1 MLHGRAG
8 EQAAIDVLL
17 GQARDGAGGALVLR
31 GEPGIGKSALLR
43 YAAEQAHGMRVLH
56 TAGVEPESDLGHG
69 TMHRLLLPLLDGIGR
84 LPPAQADALD
94 AVFGRSRA
102 PVPDRFLVGLATLTL
117 LADAARVRPLLCL
130 VDDAHWADQPSL
142 DALAFAARRLAA
154 EPIALVAAAR
164 SDALRPGLLAGL
176 PELPLAGLDGESA
189 RLLLP
194 ERGSAPADE
203 DLLLRTAAGNPL
215 ALRELPAGIPRG
227 GPTGEPLPLVDRLQE
242 AFVARLGHLGAAARR
257 LLVLAAADGTGRL
270 AVLRRAAAAQRD
282 PTPVSDAVL
291 DELRSVFVV
300 DGSTAA
306 FRHPLV
312 RSAVYHAA
320 GSAERRAAHLALAAA
335 LDGEPAEQDRRA
347 WHLGRAAEGPDE
359 TVAAELERAAE
370 RATRRAGPAAAA
382 AALAR
387 AAELTPH
394 GPGQARRLV
403 AAAAASWEG
412 GDGARATERLDLAER
427 ADSSGPAARTD
438 IAMLRALIELRT
450 GSPADALRLLR
461 PVVRDALHDGPATA
475 VELLMLLGEAGYHAG
490 DARTWREVTEAVE
503 ELPLAGDDPDHALL
517 RLTRAVARVRR
528 GEPSG
533 LSGEDLA
540 TVEQVTDAGRLCWAG
555 GMIWGIGDAARGR
568 WLRRRA
574 MERARATGAVGTLAW
589 VLEYVVTDE
598 MSAGRFRSATALAD
612 EGNRHAAETGQPN
625 LGCSFRATLAV
636 LAALQ
641 GREAETRELADQVL
655 AEAGGRNLVASIA
668 KAHQARGLL
677 DLAAGRAEQAVAHLR
692 PLDGP
697 DHTAH
702 PGLVLQ
708 NVPDLVEAADRLDR
722 PELAAEPLQRFT
734 RWAEATGSSELLA
747 LVARCE
753 ALAGAGDAE
762 DAFRRALDLHSTADR
777 PIELARTQL
786 LYGEHLRR
794 ARRRSDARPLL
805 RAALTTF
812 EHIGAAAWADRA
824 REELRATGE
833 TAADPAPDALAALTP
848 QELRIATA
856 AAGGATNREI
866 ATQLFLSTRTVDYH
880 LRKVFQKT
888 GITSRIEL
896 TRFPLTAETH

>member
-8 EQAAIDVLL
+8 EQAAIALL
-17 GQARDGAGGALVLR
+17 AQARDGDGGALVLR
-31 GEPGIGKSALLR
+31 GEPGIGKSALLG

-56 TAGVEPESDLGHG
+56 TAGVEPESDLGHA
-69 TMHRLLLPLLDGIGR
+69 TMHRLLLPLLDGIGS

-94 AVFGRSRA
+94 AVFGRSPA

-164 SDALRPGLLAGL
+164 SDVLRPGLLAGIR
-176 PELPLAGLDGESA
+176 ELPLAGLDGGSA
-189 RLLLP
+189 RLLLR

-203 DLLLRTAAGNPL
+203 DLLLRAAAGNPL
-215 ALRELPAGIPRG
+215 ALRELPGGIPRG

-242 AFVARLGHLGAAARR
+242 AFVARLGHNGAAARR
-257 LLVLAAADGTGRL
+257 LLVLAAADGTGRP
-270 AVLRRAAAAQRD
+270 AVLRRAAAAHRE

-291 DELRSVFVV
+291 DELRSVLVM
-300 DGSTAA
+300 DGPTAA

-320 GSAERRAAHLALAAA
+320 GPAERRAAHLALAAA
-335 LDGEPAEQDRRA
+335 LDGEAGEQDRRA
-347 WHLGRAAEGPDE
+347 WHLGQAAEGPDE

-370 RATRRAGPAAAA
+370 RATHRAGPA

-387 AAELTPH
+387 AAELTPP
-394 GPGQARRLV
+394 GPGQARRIV
-403 AAAAASWEG
+403 AAAAASWQG
-412 GDGARATERLDLAER
+412 GDRARATERLDLAER
-427 ADSSGPAARTD
+427 ADANPPPARTD

-461 PVVRDALHDGPATA
+461 PVVGDALHDGPATA
-475 VELLMLLGEAGYHAG
+475 VELLMLLGEAGYQAG
-490 DARTWREVTEAVE
+490 DARTWREVTDAVE
-503 ELPLAGDDPDHALL
+503 KLPLTGDDPDHALL

-533 LSGEDLA
+533 LTGEDLA
-540 TVEQVTDAGRLCWAG
+540 TVEQMSDPGRLCWAG

-574 MERARATGAVGTLAW
+574 MERARATGAVRTLAW

-598 MSAGRFRSATALAD
+598 MTAGRFRSAAAYAD

-655 AEAGGRNLVASIA
+655 AEAAGRNLVASIA

-697 DHTAH
+697 DRTAH

-708 NVPDLVEAADRLDR
+708 NVPDLVEAANRLDR
-722 PELAAEPLQRFT
+722 PDLAAEPLQRFT
-734 RWAEATGSSELLA
+734 RWAEATGSPELLA
-747 LVARCE
+747 LAARCE

-762 DAFRRALDLHSTADR
+762 GAFRRALDLHSTADR

-812 EHIGAAAWADRA
+812 VHIGAAAWAARA
-824 REELRATGE
+824 REELRATSE
-833 TAADPAPDALAALTP
+833 TAAEPAPDALAALTP

-896 TRFPLTAETH
+896 TRFPLSGEAQ